1 MLQIENSVLEPRI
14 KYILEEIT
22 AVPMSDEHSV
32 FIVYPFETSEP
43 FILALK
49 LLKNLELIPSHDV
62 IWMET
67 PIDKSSFQPHLA
79 KPDNMKLLFQK
90 KEKHIYFIMCP
101 HQEFYNLK
109 HLKVLLKLIAT
120 AITDCADLVNQGVNN
135 EELSFA
141 QGPWHITLI
150 IADTLQAYNN
160 DNYVSNA
167 KAITK
172 DLHNEG
178 IELINEAQK
187 FILSEEF
194 IGKLTIIDN
203 GNDSSL
209 DHRKMKFTTGKDIS
223 VSVNI
228 MNWEKHRNSHQR
240 YSENHNLFCSLY
252 LQREAKLPADL
263 EERLTKKKVNLKEKV
278 DELRKSVDAQ
288 KVSYETRLKRKVGLP
303 EKTDKLYD
311 TLVNQN
317 EKSDD
322 DVKKQVEKLTGLEP
336 RDTRGSDN
344 NCAFHAIFGKWDGK
358 EFVCNDVFSKRK
370 QVANNIRNC
379 KTDSVLF
386 NLVKEAIKALIMEG
400 KITNSLIIKSFQDM
414 YKNYLKLDADRMQLA
429 WKAFDNTLQ
438 KYSEITGFINDFCI
452 KYCAEKSIILK
463 NLTPQTKFQICLNEN
478 AILKWKILSHIE
490 LGNAFLQYN
499 KVSTDEFNWEN
510 IYNHPQIID
519 EYANF
524 IEILGNCLLPVE
536 VQIIGHVFKLT
547 IDYYIKTS
555 SNQNSAPKKIETLS
569 QSKSPV
575 ISICFNGINH
585 YEKMVNSNQL
595 AINAQWEFYNN
606 LEDDKLNKNQRII
619 FVKTCMLGLNP
630 DYTLHSSIQKV
641 KLKADEKFQF
651 NLPDFDENLY
661 VVRNE
666 NKELENKFAIKPTA
680 HKETTIVVCYGEGG
694 VGKTHLAKY
703 YLNSSRQSYTMRI
716 RINAESLHTI
726 STEFNRLAENLKM
739 YDLGRNLQLFYNR
752 SKKPRDE
759 DIRKALLK
767 WFEDESNAGWLLTFD
782 NVVDYKM
789 VKEYMPRCGGHI
801 LITTRI
807 NEWDQH
813 VHPIHINLMDVK
825 QSIELLQK
833 TSGKNDNDFI
843 TLANKLG
850 YLPIALQIAGLHFAL
865 YPNISVKK
873 YCENEE
879 FINISHD
886 KSISKVIAAA
896 TATTNISILA
906 IDNHFKKEKG
916 EAPFTFARNIL
927 SVCSYL
933 ASYNISKEL
942 LRHWFVKKYPSQ
954 NDKFNEVYLL
964 LHKHSLFH
972 EESSGCVRVHPLLQ
986 EVLRNHVA
994 RNASKNPDYSNMIN
1008 ETIDCLL
1015 EFSNKPIKLVYHHEN
1030 SIIASHMQTILKYT
1044 GDLQTKDKIIKILI
1058 QLGKIYS
1065 GAIGNS
1071 AESNKYLIKAI
1082 DLLNSASSNQTAE
1095 AALLIAENFYVLGG
1109 RENINKAIE
1118 FANIALNIYEK
1129 QSPQNTN
1136 QLYNTYL
1143 ILETCYGTSWERI
1156 FRIKQNEYSLK
1167 RIRLTSISPPNKELM
1182 KSSLFLIFIYMLDIR
1197 ANFEIITLKLLLKHY
1212 ASYLINFVT
1221 ASDSPNENSGLINL
1235 AKKIENLNVKTSQ
1248 IFLKEL
1254 FLLIEEHSSSY
1265 VNALKDNP
1273 QDQVSFYL
1281 HLGNLLFMIST
1292 FSTSLD
1298 EKHSLLKK
1306 SMTSFQN
1313 SFSIWEKEIRVE
1325 HPQLAFIY
1333 YSIAQTA
1340 ELIEGKEYVRISK
1353 EYYSKLL
1360 QMHIHHLGE
1369 KHPQTLEVYC
1379 RIVNIHLNHDTNYGK
1394 EEIIAAINKIEQTL
1408 IEVIHEDIKNLQ
1420 KTYYQILVRL
1430 YTELGADTYCA
1441 KIQKYSSLL
1450 KERLNKNNIRPIHLL
1465 QNDEPFFFWP
1475 TFPVESTTIHSLYE
1489 SNISFF
1495 NSGVVRS
1502 TGITL
1507 CGIYYAFSG
1516 GIENIIFYESLM
1528 KLASKFYISGVGAP
1542 DFQSDMKFALYLT
1555 NVAIKLLEIA
1565 FGINAKYLGIA
1576 FIAIGLILII
1586 NNYPN
1591 HSNDDIVLRGNIYTP
1606 PSINSPLHINSS
1618 VLLPFNKNLE
1628 HQIALTA
1635 TLMSM
1640 GINIFIL
1647 SLVVAM
1653 VNNEVSLKIA
1663 PAIIICAVTLGSYIA
1678 RQKSGKIIKSTGH
1691 RFHEFFRHIEGNADR
1706 VTTAI
1711 VNTSD
1716 ALINSKETVIAAINR
1731 LSKTVDESTIVLKDE
1746 SKNTMI
1752 ELRGIGRDLAAALK
1766 QGIFEGK
1773 FTPHSHVNASVFAA
1787 MHICNLI

>member
-67 PIDKSSFQPHLA
+67 PIDKSSFQPYLA

-90 KEKHIYFIMCP
+90 IEKHIYFIMCP

-141 QGPWHITLI
+141 QGSWHITLI

-178 IELINEAQK
+178 IELINEARK

-203 GNDSSL
+203 GNDSSF

-263 EERLTKKKVNLKEKV
+263 EERLMKKKVNLKEKV

-317 EKSDD
+317 EKSDEG
-322 DVKKQVEKLTGLEP
+322 VKKQAEKLAGLEP

-358 EFVCNDVFSKRK
+358 EFVCNDVASKRK
-370 QVANNIRNC
+370 QLANRIKNC
-379 KTDSVLF
+379 NTDPFLF
-386 NLVKEAIKALIMEG
+386 DLVKEAIKALIMEG
-400 KITNSLIIKSFQDM
+400 KDTNSRIIENFQDK
-414 YKNYLKLDADRMQLA
+414 YKSYQKLDPNRMQLV
-429 WKAFDNTLQ
+429 WKEFNNILQ
-438 KYSEITGFINDFCI
+438 KYSDIEDFINDFCI

-463 NLTPQTKFQICLNEN
+463 KLTPQSKFQICLNEN
-478 AILKWKILSHIE
+478 AILKWKILSHVE

-510 IYNHPQIID
+510 IYNHSQIID

-524 IEILGNCLLPVE
+524 IETLGNCLLPVE

-555 SNQNSAPKKIETLS
+555 SNQNSAPRKIETLS
-569 QSKSPV
+569 KSKSPV

-585 YEKMVNSNQL
+585 YEKMANNNQL
-595 AINAQWEFYNN
+595 TFNAQWEFYNN
-606 LEDDKLNKNQRII
+606 LEDDKLNKNQRLL

-630 DYTLHSSIQKV
+630 DYTLRSDVQKI

-703 YLNSSRQSYTMRI
+703 YSNSSRQSYTIRI

-759 DIRKALLK
+759 DIRKALIK
-767 WFEDESNAGWLLTFD
+767 WFEDESNAGWLLIFD

-807 NEWDQH
+807 NKWDQH

-873 YCENEE
+873 YCENDE
-879 FINISHD
+879 FINISQD
-886 KSISKVIAAA
+886 TSISRVIAGA

-916 EAPFTFARNIL
+916 KVPFTFARSIL
-927 SVCSYL
+927 TVCSYL
-933 ASYNISKEL
+933 ASYNIAKEL
-942 LRHWFVKKYPSQ
+942 LRHWFVKKYLSE
-954 NDKFNEVYLL
+954 NDKFDEVYLL

-972 EESSGCVRVHPLLQ
+972 EESPGFIRVHPLLQ
-986 EVLRNHVA
+986 EVLRNHAV
-994 RNASKNPDYSNMIN
+994 RNASKNLDYSNFI
-1008 ETIDCLL
+1008 EQTIDCLL
-1015 EFSNKPIKLVYHHEN
+1015 ECSNKPMEYVYYHEH

-1044 GDLQTKDKIIKILI
+1044 KDLEIKDKIIRLLLQI
-1058 QLGKIYS
+1058 GKICS
-1065 GAIGNS
+1065 GAIGNP
-1071 AESNKYLIKAI
+1071 AESNKHLIKAI
-1082 DLLNSASSNQTAE
+1082 HLLNSASSNQTAE
-1095 AALLIAENFYVLGG
+1095 AVLLIAENLYVLGG
-1109 RENINKAIE
+1109 KENINKAIE

-1129 QSPQNTN
+1129 QTPQNTS
-1136 QLYNTYL
+1136 QLHDAYH
-1143 ILETCYGTSWERI
+1143 ILEKCYGSSWERMS
-1156 FRIKQNEYSLK
+1156 RVKQNEYSLK
-1167 RIRLTSISPPNKELM
+1167 RLRLISISPPTNALM
-1182 KSSLFLIFIYMLDIR
+1182 KSGLFSIFIYMHDIR
-1197 ANFEIITLKLLLKHY
+1197 AKFEIFTIKIILRLY
-1212 ASYLINFVT
+1212 ADFIKKFVT
-1221 ASDSPNENSGLINL
+1221 TSDYPNNNSGLINL
-1235 AKKIENLNVKTSQ
+1235 AVKLENLTAKTPQ
-1248 IFLKEL
+1248 LFLKEL
-1254 FLLIEEHSSSY
+1254 FLLIEENSSAY
-1265 VNALKDNP
+1265 VNALNDNAEYC
-1273 QDQVSFYL
+1273 VFFYL
-1281 HLGNLLFMIST
+1281 HLADQLFMISS
-1292 FSTSLD
+1292 FFNYSD
-1298 EKHSLLKK
+1298 ETHNLLKK
-1306 SMTSFQN
+1306 SMTSFQKAI
-1313 SFSIWEKEIRVE
+1313 SIWEKEIRVD
-1325 HPQLAFIY
+1325 HPTLALIY
-1333 YSIAQTA
+1333 FCIAQAA
-1340 ELIEGKEYVRISK
+1340 ELIEGEEHMNISK
-1353 EYYSKLL
+1353 EYYLKSL
-1360 QMHIHHLGE
+1360 QIHINQLGE
-1369 KHPQTLEVYC
+1369 KHPKTLGLYC
-1379 RIVNIHLNHDTNYGK
+1379 RIVNLYLNCDANYGK
-1394 EEIIAAINKIEQTL
+1394 QEMIFAINKIEQTL
-1408 IEVIHEDIKNLQ
+1408 VEAMQQDTENLQ
-1420 KTYYQILVRL
+1420 KIYYQVLIRL
-1430 YTELGADTYCA
+1430 YTKLDVHTYCA

-1450 KERLNKNNIRPIHLL
+1450 KEKLNETDIRQIDLLKNNDAFGYLWL
-1465 QNDEPFFFWP
+1465 FP
-1475 TFPVESTTIHSLYE
+1475 TKFATIHNLFE
-1489 SNISFF
+1489 SNITFI
-1495 NSGVVRS
+1495 NSSIVRS
-1502 TGITL
+1502 AGITL
-1507 CGIYYAFSG
+1507 CGIYYTFSSDLVESSFFD
-1516 GIENIIFYESLM
+1516 GIILSESIM
-1528 KLASKFYISGVGAP
+1528 ILASKLNIPGVG
-1542 DFQSDMKFALYLT
+1542 SSNVKFEIRFSLYLT
-1555 NVAIKLLEIA
+1555 NVAIKLLEFT
-1565 FGINAKYLGIA
+1565 FGINRNYLGSA
-1576 FIAIGLILII
+1576 LIAIGSFLIL
-1586 NNYPN
+1586 NNYFN
-1591 HSNDDIVLRGNIYTP
+1591 RAIEP
-1606 PSINSPLHINSS
+1606 P
-1618 VLLPFNKNLE
+1618 FKKDLE
-1628 HQIALTA
+1628 HQIALA
-1635 TLMSM
+1635 AALMLM
-1640 GINIFIL
+1640 GTYMFIL
-1647 SLVVAM
+1647 SLTMVM
-1653 VNNEVSLKIA
+1653 VNNEYVSKISA
-1663 PAIIICAVTLGSYIA
+1663 ACSICAVTLGSYIA
-1678 RQKSGKIIKSTGH
+1678 GKRSSKIIKSTGH
-1691 RFHEFFRHIEGNADR
+1691 RFYEFFRHIEGNADR

-1711 VNTSD
+1711 VNASD
-1716 ALINSKETVIAAINR
+1716 PLLKSQETVIAAINR

-1746 SKNTMI
+1746 SNNTMI

-1773 FTPHSHVNASVFAA
+1773 FTPHAHVNANVFAA
-1787 MHICNLI
+1787 MQICNLI